1 MSGQSK
7 PTCAARELSLW
18 ASSSDG
24 MDEEIPARIDGAVFP
39 AASPSQRS
47 RLGLPTRFFR
57 SSTFSASQL
66 RFTSAEVSAFVS
78 PNT

>member
-7 PTCAARELSLW
+7 PTCAARELSFC
-18 ASSSDG
+18 ASSNAG
-24 MDEEIPARIDGAVFP
+24 MEEEIPAKIDGAVFAAVLAADP
-39 AASPSQRS
+39 AVWLR
-47 RLGLPTRFFR
+47 RFFL

-66 RFTSAEVSAFVS
+66 RFTSVEVSAFVS